1 MSWLLDP
8 YQTDFMQ
15 RAALAALLVG
25 VLAPTV
31 GVWVV
36 LRRLAYL
43 GDAMS
48 HGTLAGVAAAYMAG
62 VSITLGALAAGLVM
76 GWLVTAFEGRR
87 RLGQDSIIGVAETL
101 MFALGVLLISQTDRI
116 GVNITHF
123 LFGQIVTID
132 RTDLVVAG
140 SLTFVALF
148 TLALSFSDLRAL
160 TFDPIHAAQVGVPVS
175 RLRYV
180 LMALISVTVVVSLD
194 TVGLL
199 LSVAMLVTPAAT
211 ARLVTEHVSTMTLV
225 AVAIGIGSCL
235 GGLTLSYHAGTP
247 PGPTIA
253 LLSVVCFALVSLL
266 TSSRSSTGS
275 AARSAGKVSRR
286 TASVIA
292 SGSAPDDSQSA
303 TARSAS

>member
-1 MSWLLDP
+1 MTSWLLDP
-8 YQTDFMQ
+8 YQAAFMQ
-15 RAALAALLVG
+15 RALVAALLVG

-48 HGTLAGVAAAYMAG
+48 HGTLAGVAGAYLAG
-62 VSITLGALAAGLVM
+62 ISITLGALAAGLTM
-76 GWLVTAFEGRR
+76 GWFVTAFEGRR
-87 RLGQDSIIGVAETL
+87 RLGRDSIIGVAETL

-116 GVNITHF
+116 GVDITHY

-132 RTDLVVAG
+132 RTDLAVAG
-140 SLTFVALF
+140 VLTL
-148 TLALSFSDLRAL
+148 LALATVAVTFPDLRAI
-160 TFDPIHAAQVGVPVS
+160 TFDPVHAAQVGIPVT
-175 RLRYV
+175 RLRFV

-199 LSVAMLVTPAAT
+199 LSVAMLVTPAAA
-211 ARLVTEHVSTMTLV
+211 ARLVTERAESMT
-225 AVAIGIGSCL
+225 AVAIGIGVGSCVA
-235 GGLTLSYHAGTP
+235 GLTLSYHLGTP

-253 LLSVVCFALVSLL
+253 LMAVACFVVAAVA
-266 TSSRSSTGS
+266 SRSGITS
-275 AARSAGKVSRR
+275 AGRSAG
-286 TASVIA
+286 
-292 SGSAPDDSQSA
+292 SAPAANQRD